1 MNEQKNAAIS
11 ISDIIRNRRTIH
23 NFRQE
28 PVPEYETIIK
38 AIDLARW
45 APNHK
50 LTEPWHFYLLGKETV
65 NQVCCLNAEMTRETK
80 SERAAEMKL
89 ERWQQIPGWLVLTC
103 KNSDNP
109 VREREDYAACCCVT
123 QNLMLLLWD
132 SGIGVKWTTGDV
144 TRDDRFYDL
153 IQVNRQQETVV
164 GLFWYGY
171 AGEIP
176 KVNKRKPVV
185 SALTE
190 LP

>member
-1 MNEQKNAAIS
+1 
-11 ISDIIRNRRTIH
+11 
-23 NFRQE
+23 
-28 PVPEYETIIK
+28 VPEYEMIIK

-50 LTEPWHFYLLGKETV
+50 LTEPWHFYLLGKETI
-65 NQVCCLNAEMTRETK
+65 NQVCFLNAEITRETRG
-80 SERAAEMKL
+80 ERAAEMKL
-89 ERWQQIPGWLVLTC
+89 EKWQQIPGWLVLTC
-103 KNSDNP
+103 KHSDNS
-109 VREREDYAACCCVT
+109 VREREDYAACCCVA

-132 SGIGVKWTTGDV
+132 SRVGVKWTTGDV
-144 TRDDRFYDL
+144 TRDDRFYNL

-176 KVNKRKPVV
+176 EFNKRKPVAT
-185 SALTE
+185 ALTE

>member
-1 MNEQKNAAIS
+1 MNEQKNVDVS
-11 ISDIIRNRRTIH
+11 ISDIICSRRTIH

-28 PVPEYETIIK
+28 PVPEYETILK
-38 AIDLARW
+38 VIDLARW

-50 LTEPWHFYLLGKETV
+50 LTEPWHFYLLGEETV
-65 NQVCCLNAEMTRETK
+65 NKICHLNAEITRETK

-103 KNSDNP
+103 KNSDHP
-109 VREREDYAACCCVT
+109 VREREDYAACCCVA
-123 QNLMLLLWD
+123 QNMMLLLWD
-132 SGIGVKWTTGDV
+132 KGIGVKWTTGDV
-144 TRDDRFYDL
+144 IRDDRFYDL

-171 AGEIP
+171 AGETP
-176 KVNKRKPVV
+176 KANKRNPVV